1 MDSHKP
7 KQVAFNKRLV
17 NVPTFEMEYHDFAP
31 LKRTMKAIFVEAW
44 YCYTKK
50 VTDNLIT
57 QHQQK
62 YITEKLATAA
72 TKEAQM
78 DIDFKTTYYRYHIQ
92 DLIKKETL
100 EKTKNILQELY
111 SLKDSINTMKNQQ
124 QQHHKSETKK
134 WKNQKTK
141 NMLKEKC

>member
-1 MDSHKP
+1 M
-7 KQVAFNKRLV
+7 KRV
-17 NVPTFEMEYHDFAP
+17 MG
-31 LKRTMKAIFVEAW
+31 AIFFEAW
-44 YCYTKK
+44 ELYTKK

-78 DIDFKTTYYRYHIQ
+78 DIDLKTTYYRYHIQ

-111 SLKDSINTMKNQQ
+111 SLKDSINTMKPQK
-124 QQHHKSETKK
+124 QHQYSS
-134 WKNQKTK
+134 KT
-141 NMLKEKC
+141 